1 MKSNPGQQTNDAQ
14 SIEYPHQRG
23 GNETF
28 SGGIGDFTITQ
39 GLALELACRSAGQR
53 ARINKLDL
61 ARIFVGFKPLLD
73 EMLCWTVGRVMKEQ
87 LVQNVHVQ

>member
-1 MKSNPGQQTNDAQ
+1 MLSQLSTPING
-14 SIEYPHQRG
+14 G

-28 SGGIGDFTITQ
+28 SSGIGDFTITQ
-39 GLALELACRSAGQR
+39 GLALDLACRSAGQR

-61 ARIFVGFKPLLD
+61 ALIFVGFKPLLD
-73 EMLCWTVGRVMKEQ
+73 EVLCGRLGRVKKEQ